1 MDTNDGEIS
10 ATKSNDKKNLQIG
23 DLLVESN
30 SLDSNLRVSTN

>member
-10 ATKSNDKKNLQIG
+10 ATKSNDKKIG